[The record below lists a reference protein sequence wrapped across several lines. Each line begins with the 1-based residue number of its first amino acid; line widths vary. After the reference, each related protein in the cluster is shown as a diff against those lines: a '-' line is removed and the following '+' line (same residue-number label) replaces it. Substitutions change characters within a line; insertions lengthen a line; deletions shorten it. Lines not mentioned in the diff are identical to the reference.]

1 MSEPSVF
8 IVRIWRGVKPFRAA
22 VRPVEDDETRV
33 FSDPAELLCFLELGT
48 PKPADR
54 PESKSRR
61 ASLPAE
67 EVRSKKQ

>member
-33 FSDPAELLCFLELGT
+33 FTDPAALLCFLELGT
-48 PKPADR
+48 PQPLRADAPANAA
-54 PESKSRR
+54 PAPPVLPKRR
-61 ASLPAE
+61 
-67 EVRSKKQ
+67 